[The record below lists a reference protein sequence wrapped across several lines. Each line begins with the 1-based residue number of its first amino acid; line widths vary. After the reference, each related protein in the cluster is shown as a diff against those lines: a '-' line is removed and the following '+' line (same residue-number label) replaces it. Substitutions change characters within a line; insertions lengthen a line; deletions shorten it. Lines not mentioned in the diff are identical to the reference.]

1 MTSLHRA
8 MATVLPDSLT
18 DTHQYIATEIHLSV
32 VGGPHEL
39 GPTQKC
45 YFPVYFTEPAQTTP

>member
-1 MTSLHRA
+1 

-45 YFPVYFTEPAQTTP
+45 YFPVYFTEPAQTTPSP